1 MRMRCGLLALLAAM
15 VLVAPGASV
24 CAAPEPIVHGGRTF
38 GTFVNVEPVLGTVIA
53 DTGELPGT
61 GGSLQATATGVVL
74 DSVFSAEFVHA
85 RVDSSRFGV
94 DCFAKA
100 LTLSVLP
107 GTPASI
113 TATEV
118 SAFVL
123 VNCGGSASSVSVTG
137 LVFGGTPVDG
147 IGGSNQIVTIPGVA
161 TLTIHERVD
170 TLMPG
175 SSDIAVNALHL
186 VLATGGEVIVLGSH
200 ASVSSCT
207 TAVQLTLWS
216 GVKTFYK

>member
-1 MRMRCGLLALLAAM
+1 MRTVLLALLASIA
-15 VLVAPGASV
+15 LVAPATSIR
-24 CAAPEPIVHGGRTF
+24 AAPAPIVHGGRTI
-38 GTFVNVEPVLGTVIA
+38 GAYVNVDPVQGTAIA

-100 LTLSVLP
+100 VTLSVLP

-137 LVFGGTPVDG
+137 LVFGGTPIDG
-147 IGGSNQIVTIPGVA
+147 IGGSNQVVTIPGVA

-200 ASVSSCT
+200 ASVSNCV
-207 TAVQLTLWS
+207 TAVQATPWS
-216 GVKTFYK
+216 RVKASYK